1 MTIDRVHVGNQ
12 PVAYCLLQRSA
23 TRVRVERTF
32 GTSFIPEMCVTGLR
46 IVTKN
51 EIALSANVATRG
63 TMITM
68 ALTMTRAP
76 PSAGGCNEGGIK
88 HFSHD
93 LRRVC

>member
-51 EIALSANVATRG
+51 EIALSVNVTTRG

-76 PSAGGCNEGGIK
+76 PPRLEDVMKGVSSI
-88 HFSHD
+88 S
-93 LRRVC
+93 LMI